1 MSVVALSPRRRKT
14 FSGRATTAMTSANS
28 MTQSLAACARELARN
43 PSGITNSTSPPG
55 LAN

>member
-1 MSVVALSPRRRKT
+1 MINQQRLPVLLVTALFALT
-14 FSGRATTAMTSANS
+14 
-28 MTQSLAACARELARN
+28 LAACARELARN